1 MSEVI
6 AFCERHSLTSMLNL
20 LRNCGQMTPVR
31 ELFAVKLLEELV
43 ANDPEKLSALGQIR
57 SRINPV
63 EMSARF
69 RATIKERE
77 AKILAAMNEKKDL
90 ASEIDRLQEALEQKK
105 KASPAVPRK
114 PRPAVIPTPPAANP
128 EPQETQVF
136 CDEYTQPVNIDQAAT
151 LVGKDDDDTQPGDCD
166 QAAALR
172 LVGR

>member
-114 PRPAVIPTPPAANP
+114 PRPAVIPTP
-128 EPQETQVF
+128 QETQVF
-136 CDEYTQPVNIDQAAT
+136 CDEYTQPVNIDQAGT